1 MGANM
6 RQLWGR
12 GGGGGCRKQE
22 EAQIHQRDTPY
33 MPACLAY
40 SNFLKYLCTSTVIFP
55 YLSSRMKSREG
66 GDDDDQREVMMRDTN
81 TQMHCRVAR
90 AYRGINLTH
99 AL

>member
-12 GGGGGCRKQE
+12 GRGGCRKQE

-40 SNFLKYLCTSTVIFP
+40 SNFLKYLCTSSVIFP

-66 GDDDDQREVMMRDTN
+66 GDDDDQREVMMRDIEWLGHT
-81 TQMHCRVAR
+81 
-90 AYRGINLTH
+90 GP
-99 AL
+99 